1 MAATGNG
8 RKRVAV
14 VGSGITGLS
23 AAWLLHR
30 SGASVTLYESES
42 RCGGH
47 TLTDDSPGYPVDLG
61 FQVYNLTTYPNLVG
75 LLEELGV
82 DTEPSDMSFGL
93 SIDGGALEWGSRGL
107 GAIFAQRR
115 NLLSPGFLRMI
126 WDVIRFGRE
135 APEVLKPGTSEKY
148 AQHSLGQYIREKGYS
163 RAFVTQ
169 YLLPMCAAVW
179 SVPNAQV
186 MEFPVVMLVRFWANH
201 HLLDLLQRPLWR
213 VVKDRSR
220 SYVNKILADLPDV
233 RTSAPV
239 TRVEP
244 ASGDG
249 RAVVHAAGFVAE
261 EFDAVIF
268 ATHTNT
274 TLAALGSA
282 APEGVRPLLEA
293 IPYGTNDIYLH
304 TDVDLMPRA
313 HATWSS
319 WNFLG
324 SSSHAA
330 DPAADTAA
338 VCVTYWLNNL
348 QRLPPGAPD
357 TFVTLNPPRPPAAER
372 TIRHLHL
379 AHPVF
384 SSASYEAQ
392 QRLPSVQA
400 RLPLS
405 FVSLVLQSGKGG
417 IYYAGAWCG
426 YGFHEDGLKAGMAAA
441 TALGATIPWTPH
453 ATSPKM
459 SLADMFFMST
469 FDKFA
474 RRAISLGRLRFILPN
489 GEELVYGD
497 DASAARSLPKED
509 EWMGK
514 PVLCATVRVLRM
526 AFFRKVIT
534 RHDTGLGEAY
544 MDGDFLVDD
553 LGALLA
559 AVTANAGNIEGN
571 RGALG
576 ILNRIGDWLL
586 LLAHRARANTIEGS
600 RRNIEEHYDA
610 GNAMYKLFLDPS
622 LTYSSGIHRPGDSLE
637 QAQMNKLDAL
647 VSMAGITKDDHVLE
661 IGCGWGSMAIRAVQT
676 TGCRWTGLTVSK
688 QQLEEGVA
696 RVKAADLSDR
706 ITLLFCDYRQAA
718 HLGPFDKVLSCEMIE
733 AVGHENLPAYFDAI
747 SGLLKPGGQAV
758 IQAISEPD
766 ERYEAYCASSDFIRE
781 HIFPGGHLP
790 SMGAMVDSA
799 RGTGLHVE
807 ECRDIGPHYAVTL
820 RAWRETWERERAA
833 ILSLGYS
840 ERYWR
845 KFRFYFAYCEAAFD
859 AKYIHNFQIRWA
871 KATDHPAADPL
882 QPSSS
887 QELPKHVVAK
897 AAAPADPVTQVLLAI
912 YFFLAGCVV
921 SQSRMLWVMPAASAV
936 FACILACVSAAS
948 TLLFSSYRS
957 LSAEGQAWWCTDV
970 VHLVYSALSFA
981 AAAAYV
987 ARHPAA
993 LSVGWT
999 PSAAQAGLL
1008 PDLLVCT
1015 SAGFFGFQLW
1025 TLVRNRLFK
1034 RSYLAIIHFSLL
1046 LVLFGA
1052 AASKAQHTPLLSAM
1066 LLSELPSVFYIT
1078 GRLQDLIGVPPG
1090 SWKRRAVRKAEL
1102 ATLPLFQLIP
1112 HLLIALDVAQSP
1124 DAFSAKSY
1132 YGIAMAGCLYI
1143 NAANLRKALLTYFP
1157 AQKTKLHAA

>member
-1 MAATGNG
+1 MAKVDGV

-30 SGASVTLYESES
+30 SGANVTLYESES
-42 RCGGH
+42 CCGGH

-75 LLEELGV
+75 LLEQLGV

-115 NLLSPGFLRMI
+115 NMFSPSFLRMV

-135 APEVLKPGTSEKY
+135 AQEVLKLKKY
-148 AQHSLGQYIREKGYS
+148 AEHSLGQYIREKGYS
-163 RAFVTQ
+163 RAFISH

-201 HLLDLLQRPLWR
+201 HLLDLFQRPLWR
-213 VVKDRSR
+213 VVKGRSR
-220 SYVNKILADLPDV
+220 SYVNKIVAELPDV
-233 RTSAPV
+233 RTSTPV

-244 ASGDG
+244 ASGDR
-249 RAVVHAAGFVAE
+249 RAVVHAAGCAAE
-261 EFDAVIF
+261 QFDAVIF
-268 ATHTNT
+268 ATHTDT
-274 TLAALGSA
+274 TLATLGSA

-293 IPYGTNDIYLH
+293 IPYGMNDIYLH
-304 TDVDLMPRA
+304 TDADLMPRA
-313 HATWSS
+313 RATWSS

-324 SSSHAA
+324 SAA
-330 DPAADTAA
+330 AAAEPSADTSA

-348 QRLPPGAPD
+348 QRLPPDAPD
-357 TFVTLNPPRPPAAER
+357 TFVTLNPPRPPAAEC

-384 SSASYEAQ
+384 SFAAYEAQ
-392 QRLPSVQA
+392 QKLPSIQ
-400 RLPLS
+400 
-405 FVSLVLQSGKGG
+405 GKGG

-441 TALGATIPWTPH
+441 AALGAKIPWTPR

-459 SLADMFFMST
+459 SLADMFFLST

-474 RRAISLGRLRFILPN
+474 RRAISLGHLRFILPN
-489 GEELVYGD
+489 GEELVYGSA
-497 DASAARSLPKED
+497 ASAVRSLPKEE

-514 PVLCATVRVLRM
+514 PGLSATVRVLSM

-544 MDGDFLVDD
+544 MEGDFEVDD

-559 AVTANAGNIEGN
+559 VVTVNAGNIEGN

-576 ILNRIGDWLL
+576 ILNRIGDWALL
-586 LLAHRARANTIEGS
+586 FAHRARANTVEGS
-600 RRNIEEHYDA
+600 RKNIEEHYDA

-622 LTYSSGIHRPGDSLE
+622 LTYSSGIHRPGESLE
-637 QAQMNKLDAL
+637 QAQLNKLDAL
-647 VSMAGITKDDHVLE
+647 IAMAGISKGDHVLE
-661 IGCGWGSMAIRAVQT
+661 IGCGWGSMSIRAVQT

-696 RVKAADLSDR
+696 RVKAADLSDN
-706 ITLLFCDYRQAA
+706 ITLLFCDYRHCS
-718 HLGPFDKVLSCEMIE
+718 HLGPFDKVISCEMIE
-733 AVGHENLPAYFDAI
+733 AVGHENLPAYFGAI
-747 SGLLKPGGQAV
+747 SSLLKPGGQAV

-766 ERYEAYCASSDFIRE
+766 ERYAAYCASSDFIRE

-790 SMGAMVDSA
+790 SMGAMVDAA
-799 RGTGLHVE
+799 RGTGLFVQ
-807 ECRDIGPHYAVTL
+807 ECTDIGPHYAITL
-820 RAWRETWERERAA
+820 RAWREAWERERAA
-833 ILSLGYS
+833 ILQLGYS

-859 AKYIHNFQIRWA
+859 AKYIHNFQIRWS
-871 KATDHPAADPL
+871 KAIDQSAPL
-882 QPSSS
+882 EPSSS
-887 QELPKHVVAK
+887 QELPKEPITK

-936 FACILACVSAAS
+936 FACILATVAAAS
-948 TLLFSSYRS
+948 SLLSSSYRS
-957 LSAEGQAWWCTDV
+957 LSVEGQAWWCTDL

-987 ARHPAA
+987 AHHPSA
-993 LSVGWT
+993 LSVTWT
-999 PSAAQAGLL
+999 PTPEQAGLL
-1008 PDLLVCT
+1008 PDLLVCI

-1034 RSYLAIIHFSLL
+1034 QTYLGIIHFALL

-1052 AASKAQHTPLLSAM
+1052 AASKAQHTPLLTAM
-1066 LLSELPSVFYIT
+1066 LLSELPSIFHMA
-1078 GRLQDLIGVPPG
+1078 GRLQDLIGVPLA
-1090 SWKRRAVRKAEL
+1090 SWKRMTMRKCEVL
-1102 ATLPLFQLIP
+1102 TLPLFQLIP
-1112 HLLIALDVAQSP
+1112 HFLIALDVIQHP
-1124 DAFSAKSY
+1124 DAFTARSY
-1132 YGIAMAGCLYI
+1132 YGIAVAGCLYI
-1143 NAANLRKALLTYFP
+1143 NAANLRKAVLTYLP
-1157 AQKTKLHAA
+1157 STKPSAARGHAHHE